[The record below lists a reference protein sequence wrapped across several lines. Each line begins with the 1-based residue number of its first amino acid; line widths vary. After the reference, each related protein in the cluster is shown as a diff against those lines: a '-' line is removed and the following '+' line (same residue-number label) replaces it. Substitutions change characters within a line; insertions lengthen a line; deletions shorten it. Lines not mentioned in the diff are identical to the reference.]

1 MPNNYLADTKYDNME
16 IAQAN
21 PLIQASKCF
30 STIEGRLF
38 YLAVMEL
45 KQHFPNSKRYDTE
58 FSDIIIPA
66 ETVIRILG
74 GNNRLYNDLVKIA
87 QKLLKK
93 IISIKIDNG
102 DGEFA
107 WIGYTIFSKM
117 EFDTQ
122 GGGLK
127 IRFNDDMKPYLLE
140 LHKTPF
146 TNVNSRI
153 VFSLQSGYAVR
164 LMELMMKYKNAPYAR
179 QGNQIVWYYD
189 LEELRILLQLREDQY
204 KSAKDFRIR
213 CIDTPINEIN
223 KATRYHM
230 DYTIARKGR
239 KIKGFSLVLT
249 LPDDFDYQEKTMAT
263 VEETVA
269 KAECKATAKM
279 IKKVNEIL
287 PPEKVFSEPLSAEDE
302 LVDRLKVKGILKG
315 TSRKWLKEFGYD
327 KLAWVEKYVDE
338 KAKKGTVQKYGA
350 YYRSI
355 IESNEYEN
363 ALAENAR
370 IEAEREKRSQT
381 IAIQMAQHKE
391 EMERENIETNQIIE
405 NGFYSLSID
414 ALQSFVR
421 IYQNH
426 LDKLAAEPEIDEEA
440 IGRTL
445 ATLDKYK
452 NRIREIQKKELEAEY
467 GTDIQEEFSSQAS
480 AESQVSNTQQQM
492 DFNALLNGL
501 VNAKRVF

>member
-1 MPNNYLADTKYDNME
+1 MSANYLEDTKYDN
-16 IAQAN
+16 IDIPQGN
-21 PLIQASKCF
+21 PLISASKYF
-30 STIEGRLF
+30 GTIEGRIF

-45 KQHFPNSKRYDTE
+45 NPRYRNSKVYDSE
-58 FSDIIIPA
+58 FKDIVIP
-66 ETVIRILG
+66 TNVLMKVLG
-74 GNNRLYNDLVKIA
+74 GRPNLYSRVVTVANE
-87 QKLLKK
+87 LLMKTVEVETEL
-93 IISIKIDNG
+93 G
-102 DGEFA
+102 DGTKE
-107 WIGYTIFSKM
+107 WVGYTIFSKM
-117 EFDTQ
+117 KFTPET
-122 GGGLK
+122 GLIIK
-127 IRFNDDMKPYLLE
+127 FNNDMLHLLLE
-140 LHKTPF
+140 LHVIPY
-146 TNVNSRI
+146 TNINSRI
-153 VFSLQSGYAVR
+153 VFALQSGYAIR
-164 LMELMMKYKNAPYAR
+164 LIELMLQYKNLPSMKKDKK
-179 QGNQIVWYYD
+179 IVRVFNIKD
-189 LEELRILLQLREDQY
+189 LRILFKAKKSY
-204 KSAKDFRIR
+204 KLTSDFIKN
-213 CIDTPINEIN
+213 CVVSPVAEIN
-223 KATRYHM
+223 NSTNYHINYKILRKKHRIDSIEFTMILPEDFAKQESHMATLEE
-230 DYTIARKGR
+230 TI
-239 KIKGFSLVLT
+239 
-249 LPDDFDYQEKTMAT
+249 AT
-263 VEETVA
+263 VE
-269 KAECKATAKM
+269 CKETAKI
-279 IKKVNEIL
+279 IKKANEFL
-287 PPEKVFSEPLSAEDE
+287 PPENTSPEPLSAEDE

-350 YYRSI
+350 YYRRI

-426 LDKLAAEPEIDEEA
+426 LDKLAAEPEINEEA

-480 AESQVSNTQQQM
+480 AEIPPSNTQQQM

>member
-1 MPNNYLADTKYDNME
+1 MILPEDFA
-16 IAQAN
+16 
-21 PLIQASKCF
+21 
-30 STIEGRLF
+30 
-38 YLAVMEL
+38 
-45 KQHFPNSKRYDTE
+45 KQESHMAT
-58 FSDIIIPA
+58 
-66 ETVIRILG
+66 
-74 GNNRLYNDLVKIA
+74 
-87 QKLLKK
+87 
-93 IISIKIDNG
+93 
-102 DGEFA
+102 
-107 WIGYTIFSKM
+107 
-117 EFDTQ
+117 
-122 GGGLK
+122 
-127 IRFNDDMKPYLLE
+127 
-140 LHKTPF
+140 
-146 TNVNSRI
+146 
-153 VFSLQSGYAVR
+153 
-164 LMELMMKYKNAPYAR
+164 
-179 QGNQIVWYYD
+179 
-189 LEELRILLQLREDQY
+189 LEE
-204 KSAKDFRIR
+204 
-213 CIDTPINEIN
+213 
-223 KATRYHM
+223 
-230 DYTIARKGR
+230 TI
-239 KIKGFSLVLT
+239 
-249 LPDDFDYQEKTMAT
+249 AT
-263 VEETVA
+263 VE
-269 KAECKATAKM
+269 CKETAKI
-279 IKKVNEIL
+279 IKKANEFL
-287 PPEKVFSEPLSAEDE
+287 PPENTSPEPLSAEDE

-426 LDKLAAEPEIDEEA
+426 LDKLAAEPEINEEA

-480 AESQVSNTQQQM
+480 AEIPPSNTQQQM

>member
-1 MPNNYLADTKYDNME
+1 MASINVNDYLTGAKTLSLDGKYL
-16 IAQAN
+16 IAQTRDDGITGTWAGNYIYKVQKSGAN
-21 PLIQASKCF
+21 YF
-30 STIEGRLF
+30 VIE
-38 YLAVMEL
+38 
-45 KQHFPNSKRYDTE
+45 
-58 FSDIIIPA
+58 
-66 ETVIRILG
+66 
-74 GNNRLYNDLVKIA
+74 
-87 QKLLKK
+87 QK
-93 IISIKIDNG
+93 
-102 DGEFA
+102 
-107 WIGYTIFSKM
+107 W
-117 EFDTQ
+117 
-122 GGGLK
+122 
-127 IRFNDDMKPYLLE
+127 
-140 LHKTPF
+140 
-146 TNVNSRI
+146 
-153 VFSLQSGYAVR
+153 
-164 LMELMMKYKNAPYAR
+164 
-179 QGNQIVWYYD
+179 
-189 LEELRILLQLREDQY
+189 
-204 KSAKDFRIR
+204 DF
-213 CIDTPINEIN
+213 
-223 KATRYHM
+223 
-230 DYTIARKGR
+230 
-239 KIKGFSLVLT
+239 
-249 LPDDFDYQEKTMAT
+249 
-263 VEETVA
+263 
-269 KAECKATAKM
+269 
-279 IKKVNEIL
+279 
-287 PPEKVFSEPLSAEDE
+287 
-302 LVDRLKVKGILKG
+302 
-315 TSRKWLKEFGYD
+315 D

-426 LDKLAAEPEIDEEA
+426 LDKLAAEPEINEEA

-480 AESQVSNTQQQM
+480 AEIPPSNTQQQM